1 LIRKDASAI
10 IYPDAPPKPS
20 PAEAESLDVWG
31 FRDTHFDFSE
41 NGHIIIRGS
50 RYELSGKELPRFLP
64 WVREV
69 LVCDVIETRDGK
81 VVRELGTKVVL
92 VKKPEQLDEIDGL
105 VIPGGESGTFLN
117 LLGEAG
123 FEKLKQFVRVKP
135 TFGTC
140 AGAILLANEV
150 ENPRQEG
157 LGALDIRIRRNA
169 YGRQI
174 DSSIRTGKLGDSPL
188 EMVFIRA
195 PKIEHV
201 GPGVE
206 VVATEGNDPVAVRQG
221 RVMASTFHPELSDDT
236 RVHRAFL
243 DLVRN
248 GH

>member
-1 LIRKDASAI
+1 MKIGVLALQGDFDAHRRRLEQLG
-10 IYPDAPPKPS
+10 
-20 PAEAESLDVWG
+20 AE
-31 FRDTHFDFSE
+31 
-41 NGHIIIRGS
+41 
-50 RYELSGKELPRFLP
+50 
-64 WVREV
+64 
-69 LVCDVIETRDGK
+69 
-81 VVRELGTKVVL
+81 VVL

-117 LLGEAG
+117 LLGQAG
-123 FEKLKQFVRVKP
+123 FEKLKEFVGVKP

-150 ENPRQEG
+150 DNPKQEG

-174 DSSIRTGKLGDSPL
+174 DSSIREGKFLQDKTGNDKRPALPTEDSPL

-195 PKIEHV
+195 PKIERV

-206 VVATEGNDPVAVRQG
+206 VIATEGDDPVAVRQG
-221 RVMASTFHPELSDDT
+221 RVKAATFHPELSDDT
-236 RVHRAFL
+236 RVHQAFL

-248 GH
+248 GK